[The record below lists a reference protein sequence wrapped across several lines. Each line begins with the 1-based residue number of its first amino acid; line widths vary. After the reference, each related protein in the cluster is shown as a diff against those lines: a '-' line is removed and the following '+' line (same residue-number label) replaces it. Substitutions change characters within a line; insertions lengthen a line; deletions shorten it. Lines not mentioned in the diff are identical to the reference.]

1 MLQVGQDT
9 ELARPGTPTHPGL
22 VHTQVCPEFLPLG
35 YIPGDISS
43 HLPIPFY
50 NQNINDEGMWRKSF
64 THCEVQWGD
73 SHCFSQSHFLPNT
86 RPTPIPVL
94 SGNKAWGKAES
105 WNHSSRQ
112 DFAHTLSWASSC
124 RDFINYS
131 MAELINSKG
140 NMCWKVRVTQVLL
153 KTLHICICTGK
164 YNDFTHFLDKKTS
177 GERKNPSQIDASGK

>member
-9 ELARPGTPTHPGL
+9 ELAGETPTHPVL

-35 YIPGDISS
+35 YISSDISS

-50 NQNINDEGMWRKSF
+50 NQNGWENVKKIIH
-64 THCEVQWGD
+64 TLWGAVRR
-73 SHCFSQSHFLPNT
+73 QPLFLPIPVLSNI

-94 SGNKAWGKAES
+94 SGNKALGKVER

-112 DFAHTLSWASSC
+112 DFAHTLSWASNY
-124 RDFINYS
+124 RDFINYGT
-131 MAELINSKG
+131 AELINSKY
-140 NMCWKVRVTQVLL
+140 NMYWKMRVTQVLL
-153 KTLHICICTGK
+153 KTLHICICTGR

-177 GERKNPSQIDASGK
+177 AERINHSQIDTGGK